1 MISVFFTP
9 IYALL
14 LIYIIKRTLQWIGAC
29 ISPLKAKWFTIV
41 FSTVI
46 VLLAVSPV
54 IAFFMPDI
62 GAMTRIVRRTS
73 TYSLGVLLYTVMFL
87 AFVDILTFI
96 LKKTKFIS
104 KKVAKSKKAFIIL
117 GVCIVF
123 AVSGMSIYGRIN
135 AANIKTKSYDITI
148 NKACSGHDNMTIAL
162 VADLHLGY
170 SIGLE
175 MMEDMVDKIN
185 AMDADIVVIAG
196 DIFDNDYNAIYQP
209 EKIIECLKRIESKYG
224 VYACYGN
231 HDVEENT
238 LAGFT
243 FKSIYAPT
251 SGNEMYS
258 FLEKAGIKLLQDESV
273 LIDNSFYLTG
283 RIDYSKP
290 GREEQRKTP
299 NQLLYNLDK
308 SKPIIVI
315 DHQPRELSELA
326 QAGAD
331 LDLSGHTHD
340 GQMFP
345 GNLIINFFWEN
356 ACGKMQKDNM
366 TSIVTSG
373 VGLFGPNMRT
383 FTDSEVVKL
392 NVKFKSSD
400 YESLNVS

>member
-1 MISVFFTP
+1 MISILLMP
-9 IYALL
+9 IYALI
-14 LIYIIKRTLQWIGAC
+14 LIYITRRALQWIGAC

-41 FSTVI
+41 FSVI
-46 VLLAVSPV
+46 IILLAASPV

-62 GAMTRIVRRTS
+62 GVITRVIRRTS

-87 AFVDILTFI
+87 ALADIVALI

-104 KKVAKSKKAFIIL
+104 KNVAKSKKAFIAL
-117 GVCIVF
+117 GICVTLSIC
-123 AVSGMSIYGRIN
+123 GMSIYGRIN
-135 AANIKTKSYDITI
+135 ASNIKTKSYDVTI
-148 NKACSGHDNMTIAL
+148 EKECRGHDDLTIAL

-175 MMEDMVDKIN
+175 MMEDMVEKIN
-185 AMDADIVVIAG
+185 TMNADVVVIAG

-209 EKIIECLKRIESKYG
+209 EKIIECLKGIQSKYG

-231 HDVEENT
+231 HDVEESV
-238 LAGFT
+238 LVGFT

-251 SGNEMYS
+251 SGSEMYS
-258 FLEKAGIKLLQDESV
+258 FLEKAGIKLLQDERV
-273 LIDNSFYLTG
+273 LIDNSFYLIG
-283 RIDYSKP
+283 RIDYSRP
-290 GREEQRKTP
+290 GSDELRKTP
-299 NQLLYNLDK
+299 NQLLYGLDK

-315 DHQPRELSELA
+315 DHQPRELSKLA
-326 QAGAD
+326 DAGAD

-345 GNLIINFFWEN
+345 GNIAINFFWEN

-392 NVKFKSSD
+392 NVKFNK
-400 YESLNVS
+400 EN

>member
-1 MISVFFTP
+1 MISVLLTP
-9 IYALL
+9 IYALV
-14 LIYIIKRTLQWIGAC
+14 LIYITRRTLQWIGVC
-29 ISPLKAKWFTIV
+29 VSPLKAKWFKIV
-41 FSTVI
+41 FSI
-46 VLLAVSPV
+46 IIFLLAVSPV

-62 GAMTRIVRRTS
+62 GAVTRVVRRTS

-87 AFVDILTFI
+87 ALADIAALI
-96 LKKTKFIS
+96 LKRTKFIS
-104 KKVAKSKKAFIIL
+104 KNVAKSNKAFIAL
-117 GVCIVF
+117 GICVVL
-123 AVSGMSIYGRIN
+123 AVSTMSVYGRIN
-135 AANIKTKSYDITI
+135 ASNIKTKSYDVVID
-148 NKACSGHDNMTIAL
+148 KECSGRDDMTIAL

-175 MMEDMVDKIN
+175 MMEDMVEKIN
-185 AMDADIVVIAG
+185 AMNADVVIIAG

-209 EKIIECLKRIESKYG
+209 EKIIECLKGIESKYG

-231 HDVEENT
+231 HDVEESV
-238 LAGFT
+238 LVGFT

-251 SGNEMYS
+251 SGNEMYD

-273 LIDNSFYLTG
+273 LIDNSFYIAG

-290 GREEQRKTP
+290 GRDEPRKTP
-299 NQLLYNLDK
+299 NQLLYGLDK

-315 DHQPRELSELA
+315 DHQPRELSELS

-345 GNLIINFFWEN
+345 GNIAINFFWEN

-366 TSIVTSG
+366 TSVVTSG

-392 NVKFKSSD
+392 NVKFNK
-400 YESLNVS
+400 

>member
-1 MISVFFTP
+1 MISVLLTP

-14 LIYIIKRTLQWIGAC
+14 LIYITRRTLQWIGAC
-29 ISPLKAKWFTIV
+29 VSPLKARWFTIV
-41 FSTVI
+41 FSAVI
-46 VLLAVSPV
+46 FLLAVSPV

-62 GAMTRIVRRTS
+62 GVLTRIVRRTS
-73 TYSLGVLLYTVMFL
+73 TYSLGVLLYAVMFL
-87 AFVDILTFI
+87 ALADIVALI
-96 LKKTKFIS
+96 MKKTKFIS
-104 KKVAKSKKAFIIL
+104 KNVAKSKKAFIIL
-117 GVCIVF
+117 GVFICIATF
-123 AVSGMSIYGRIN
+123 GMSIYGRIN
-135 AANIKTKSYDITI
+135 ASNIKTKNYDVTI
-148 NKACSGHDNMTIAL
+148 DKECVGHENLTIAL

-175 MMEDMVDKIN
+175 MMEDMVVKIN
-185 AMDADIVVIAG
+185 SMNADVVVIAG

-209 EKIIECLKRIESKYG
+209 EKIIECLRGIQSKYG

-231 HDVEENT
+231 HDVEESI
-238 LAGFT
+238 LVGFT

-273 LIDNSFYLTG
+273 LIDNSFYLAG
-283 RIDYSKP
+283 RIDYSRP
-290 GREEQRKTP
+290 GSDELRKTP
-299 NQLLYNLDK
+299 NQLLYDLDK

-315 DHQPRELSELA
+315 DHQPKELSELA

-340 GQMFP
+340 GQIFP
-345 GNLIINFFWEN
+345 GNIMINFFWEN

-392 NVKFKSSD
+392 NVKFNS
-400 YESLNVS
+400 EN